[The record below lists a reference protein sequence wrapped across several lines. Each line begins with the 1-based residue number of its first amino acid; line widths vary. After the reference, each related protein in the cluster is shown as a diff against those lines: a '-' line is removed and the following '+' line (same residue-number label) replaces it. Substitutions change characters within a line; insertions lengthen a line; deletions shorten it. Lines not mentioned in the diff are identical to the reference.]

1 MKVKKD
7 YLYDG
12 AMADSADLVVLG
24 AWYGT
29 GNKGLL
35 LDLLSCF
42 VCIFFLY
49 LIRFLRFLGGMMSV
63 FLMGCYDEDRGN
75 WVTVTKVRN

>member
-7 YLYDG
+7 YLYNG

-29 GNKGLL
+29 GNKGSLFDLSMLL
-35 LDLLSCF
+35 RMH
-42 VCIFFLY
+42 IFFY
-49 LIRFLRFLGGMMSV
+49 LIHFSRFLGGMMSI
-63 FLMGCYDEDRGN
+63 FLMGCYDEDHDN